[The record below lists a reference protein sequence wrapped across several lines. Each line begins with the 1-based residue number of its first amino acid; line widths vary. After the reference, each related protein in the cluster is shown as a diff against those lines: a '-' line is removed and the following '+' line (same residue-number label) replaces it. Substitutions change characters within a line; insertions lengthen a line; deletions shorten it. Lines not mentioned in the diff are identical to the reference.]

1 MKYEYH
7 IFWFSINIS
16 HAKGYNKMNNIF
28 PYLIQHKKEWTT
40 L

>member
-16 HAKGYNKMNNIF
+16 HAKGIKKKNE
-28 PYLIQHKKEWTT
+28 IQHKKE
-40 L
+40 